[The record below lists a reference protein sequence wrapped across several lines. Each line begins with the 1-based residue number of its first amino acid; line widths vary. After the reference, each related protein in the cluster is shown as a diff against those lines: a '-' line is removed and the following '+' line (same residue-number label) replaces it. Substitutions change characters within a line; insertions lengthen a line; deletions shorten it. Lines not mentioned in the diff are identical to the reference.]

1 MILFLNLKK
10 YLGIS
15 AYNEKKKKKKKANS
29 TERLMNTDIPHRGL
43 EASICFELFKL
54 SLLLTPLTAT

>member
-1 MILFLNLKK
+1 MHTMKR
-10 YLGIS
+10 
-15 AYNEKKKKKKKANS
+15 KKANS
-29 TERLMNTDIPHRGL
+29 TERLMNTDTPHRGL